1 MNLVGLGL
9 TIHDSSIAAYK
20 NGKFLYRKAERETG
34 VKHAHASVDWAAK
47 VLKEWEIEN
56 PIISQATWLKGKD
69 PSKLTDT
76 HYRLDHHYA
85 HLLSSPKKYKF
96 NYVVD
101 AWSVGPANTEE
112 QQSWYTGLV
121 QDGDNIQRIQ
131 DHPIPTVLKAALWS
145 KYFDGETRLRNFH
158 KQMRKENYKKI
169 HVLDGFFKNFLT
181 AENIKKHW
189 VDIASSIDLPG
200 KIMGLQSYGKPD
212 MKEVNEWL
220 QMPFPR
226 STVTSLSES
235 LIDIDV
241 NDIATIHKFCE
252 KSLQQR
258 INTTEPFGYSGGVA
272 QNVVFNRAMLDSG
285 YKPEVYPWAYDGGC
299 SIGALNF
306 LLDKHDI
313 ERPNHWEQDDQSP
326 LERPQRSLVKRVAE
340 LIAQNKVVGWYQ
352 GHGEVGP
359 RALGNRSILFNPAHK
374 DGKTTINKV
383 KQREWW
389 RPFGASVKED
399 QAERFFDLPVSRHML
414 YNSKVKYSGIPAVTH
429 VDGTC
434 RHQTVPQENEL
445 YYELLDEVEKLI
457 DVPIVGNTSLN
468 IKGKPIVATIED
480 AKKIKL
486 DAICIGNELYE
497 NLHS

>member
-69 PSKLTDT
+69 PSKITDT

-101 AWSVGPANTEE
+101 AWSVGPGTDKE
-112 QQSWYTGLV
+112 QTWYTGLV
-121 QDGDNIQRIQ
+121 QDGDNIQRIK
-131 DHPIPTVLKAALWS
+131 DFPLPTVLNTALWS
-145 KYFDGETRLRNFH
+145 KYFDNEKDLRKFDL
-158 KQMRKENYKKI
+158 KMREENYGKP
-169 HVLDGFFKNFLT
+169 HLLEGWFKDFLT
-181 AENIKKHW
+181 QDNIKKHW
-189 VDIASSIDLPG
+189 KEFSALIDLPG
-200 KIMGLQSYGKPD
+200 KIMGLQAYGKPN
-212 MKEVNEWL
+212 MEEIKSLL
-220 QMPFPR
+220 QSPFPR
-226 STVTSLSES
+226 TTVKSLSDN
-235 LIDIDV
+235 LLDIDI
-241 NDIATIHKFCE
+241 NHIATVHKFCE
-252 KSLQQR
+252 QNVQQR
-258 INTTEPFGYSGGVA
+258 ITTLEPFGYSGGVA
-272 QNVVFNRAMLDSG
+272 QNTVFNRAMLDSG

-326 LERPQRSLVKRVAE
+326 HERPQRSLVKRVAE

-374 DGKTTINKV
+374 DGKATINKV

-445 YYELLDEVEKLI
+445 YYELLDEIEKLI
-457 DVPIVGNTSLN
+457 DIPVVGNTSLN